1 MRCPFCGS
9 DETRVKD
16 TRRCKGEL
24 VRKRVCEQCGERF
37 STAERIT
44 AEYLQVRK
52 RDGRTEPFSRAK
64 IRNGILK
71 AAVGSELSVAD
82 VNAFVDGVVQLLNP
96 DAPDLPVSSKDIGGL
111 VLKQLRCNAAITDVT
126 YIRFAMVFERKS
138 MPGGQWSG
146 AEVRSWLERQYGP
159 PRISAA
165 GGTPAAVAKANGKV
179 EPFQPEKLARS
190 IELAAGAG
198 AAQQRRNLALNVT
211 SAVQRELTGQAV
223 VTSQQIAAEA
233 LKSLRLLDQASY
245 LRYASIVKRYRSVD
259 DFWFDLLALEASPR
273 EPGRSSAA
281 SPAWGTHGQT

>member
-9 DETRVKD
+9 DATRVKD

-24 VRKRVCEQCGERF
+24 VRKRVCEKCGERF

-64 IRNGILK
+64 IRNGILN

-126 YIRFAMVFERKS
+126 YIRFAMVFERKAT
-138 MPGGQWSG
+138 PGGQWSG
-146 AEVRSWLERQYGP
+146 AEVRAWLERQYGP
-159 PRISAA
+159 PRISVAP
-165 GGTPAAVAKANGKV
+165 GTPSAVAKTNGKV
-179 EPFQPEKLARS
+179 EPFQPEKLSRS

-198 AAQQRRNLALNVT
+198 GARQGRSLALNVT
-211 SAVQRELTGQAV
+211 SAVTRELAGQAL

-233 LKSLRLLDQASY
+233 LKSLRVLDQASY

-259 DFWFDLLALEASPR
+259 DFWFDLLALEA
-273 EPGRSSAA
+273 
-281 SPAWGTHGQT
+281 